1 MINNLFSR
9 LPQHQHTDP
18 AQRALGVAELQPD
31 SADVAHLL
39 TADPAPEVRIAAARR
54 CADARK
60 LAAAWRTETDDAVRA
75 ALTESLVDAFDAL
88 HDAERRAGV
97 LGAIDD
103 ENLLIELAL
112 AAGHAETRKAAATRI
127 ASAAGLRKLADA
139 AKSKDRGV
147 ARIAQQRLDSM
158 TSRAAQISEADK
170 ILAELTELATR
181 SGPIVSAVVELGRR
195 WHALDMS
202 GDPARAASYQAARET
217 VQARF
222 AREQDEQRGRTQ
234 FERGLHE
241 WLTKLAP
248 PPAAEDIARL
258 RAELAALR
266 TEASARDNQPALAQL
281 EAAEARIAGYERDV
295 ATSANVEALVVEAER
310 LAAGTTVDDAQ
321 LPVRWQA
328 LDRKLRTPALTQRF
342 ETALIIVEQR
352 RLAFLET
359 TRQQTQAVRQQVH
372 TLLHAAEQALAAGQ
386 LQTARTAA
394 DNVKKM
400 KLAAGLL
407 PKPTMQRLG
416 RLMHQLVELER
427 WESFGQQNARVQLC
441 ERAEALAAQT
451 LDAPQLAAEVQKL
464 RNEWKALDQQHAGV
478 PKALWERFDG
488 ACEKAYAPAAR
499 HFAEQAALRKQGRK
513 QREEF
518 IAAAA
523 AHAPTLLGESDVRR
537 DWRAIERWLRE
548 TEQKWREGELG
559 SVEPRAWK
567 KLDSEL
573 KAAVAPLRD
582 ALSTAREQAKAV
594 RVALIEEAKGLAAK
608 AMERDT
614 LTQVKALQAKWQE
627 QAKAISLLQRDERP
641 LWEQFRA
648 ACDAVFAA
656 RDAKRKEQVDIKQQ
670 GRRELEELCVQLEAL
685 AAATGKGDQ
694 EIRQAARAA
703 AEQWRK
709 LRGGHDPA
717 LRGIETRFKKAQTA
731 VDAMLAERAR
741 AQKAAVWT
749 TLAAK
754 EQLCEELD
762 GLVRAGNAAS
772 DSGTAWQDKW
782 AALTALPDAWEKK
795 MRARRDG
802 ALSALADPAQAAGYS
817 ASIER
822 GNDGRRERLL
832 ELELAL
838 GLDSPAELQQQ
849 RLALQVKQLRDR
861 FKNEATTGANTPV
874 ERLLAWCAE
883 PGVTDASDRQ
893 RLQRIL
899 AKVAAKA

>member
-60 LAAAWRTETDDAVRA
+60 LAAAWQTETDDAVRA
-75 ALTESLVDAFDAL
+75 ALAEGLVDALDAL

-97 LGAIDD
+97 LAAIDD
-103 ENLLIELAL
+103 DNLLIELAL
-112 AAGHAETRKAAATRI
+112 AAGHAEMRKAAAMRI
-127 ASAAGLRKLADA
+127 TSAAGLRKLADA

-158 TSRAAQISEADK
+158 ASRAAQTSEADV
-170 ILAELTELATR
+170 ILAELTDLATR
-181 SGPIVSAVVELGRR
+181 SGAIVSAVVELDRR

-202 GDPARAASYQAARET
+202 GDPARVSSYQAARET

-241 WLTKLAP
+241 WVAKLAP
-248 PPAAEDIARL
+248 PAAADGIAQL
-258 RAELAALR
+258 RAELAAFR
-266 TEASARDNQPALAQL
+266 TEAAARDNQPALAQL
-281 EAAEARIAGYERDV
+281 EAAESRIAEYERDLT
-295 ATSANVEALVVEAER
+295 TSASVEALVVEAER

-372 TLLHAAEQALAAGQ
+372 NLLHGAEQALAAGQ

-394 DNVKKM
+394 DNVKKL

-407 PKPTMQRLG
+407 PKPTMQRLS
-416 RLMHQLVELER
+416 RLTHQLVELER

-523 AHAPTLLGESDVRR
+523 AHAP
-537 DWRAIERWLRE
+537 
-548 TEQKWREGELG
+548 
-559 SVEPRAWK
+559 
-567 KLDSEL
+567 
-573 KAAVAPLRD
+573 
-582 ALSTAREQAKAV
+582 
-594 RVALIEEAKGLAAK
+594 
-608 AMERDT
+608 
-614 LTQVKALQAKWQE
+614 
-627 QAKAISLLQRDERP
+627 
-641 LWEQFRA
+641 
-648 ACDAVFAA
+648 
-656 RDAKRKEQVDIKQQ
+656 
-670 GRRELEELCVQLEAL
+670 
-685 AAATGKGDQ
+685 
-694 EIRQAARAA
+694 
-703 AEQWRK
+703 
-709 LRGGHDPA
+709 
-717 LRGIETRFKKAQTA
+717 
-731 VDAMLAERAR
+731 
-741 AQKAAVWT
+741 
-749 TLAAK
+749 
-754 EQLCEELD
+754 
-762 GLVRAGNAAS
+762 
-772 DSGTAWQDKW
+772 
-782 AALTALPDAWEKK
+782 
-795 MRARRDG
+795 
-802 ALSALADPAQAAGYS
+802 
-817 ASIER
+817 
-822 GNDGRRERLL
+822 
-832 ELELAL
+832 
-838 GLDSPAELQQQ
+838 
-849 RLALQVKQLRDR
+849 
-861 FKNEATTGANTPV
+861 
-874 ERLLAWCAE
+874 
-883 PGVTDASDRQ
+883 
-893 RLQRIL
+893 
-899 AKVAAKA
+899 